1 MSAVQWK
8 SHIKPPPKVRERSP
22 SSTLLQLLARNPGLT
37 AEWLVGSSNGVRYRT
52 LETSQ
57 RLAGRRG
64 RRMQARCVH
73 LWRIDCGCRPDN
85 YPTMRGEIITWSP
98 QKHVYC
104 KQTIDQERSQRWTD
118 RVLSGPTGLESLVN
132 VLVNHAYGLC
142 RGLTR
147 AKVQI
152 MYA

>member
-1 MSAVQWK
+1 M
-8 SHIKPPPKVRERSP
+8 KPPPEVRERSP
-22 SSTLLQLLARNPGLT
+22 SSTLLQLLAHNPGFT
-37 AEWLVGSSNGVRYRT
+37 AEWFVGSSRWRA
-52 LETSQ
+52 LRSSRRAR
-57 RLAGRRG
+57 RLAGTG
-64 RRMQARCVH
+64 SRRMQARCVH
-73 LWRIDCGCRPDN
+73 LWRIGCGCRPDN